1 MSRPS
6 PTAQMGL
13 AAMLPL
19 AAVLAAA
26 FFIPWVECAEVQGGV
41 QQSRGHASA
50 WDMTRGKLRIPVDV
64 VPGAERPSLESWQ
77 KRYNDATP
85 ARPWFAL
92 SLVIPVAALGLA
104 LAVLLGKLRA
114 GATARVLAILA
125 LGGAFLAVTAQQVDY
140 TPARVANKKPQIA
153 EDLEQVDKRV
163 AAGEKWIEESVE
175 AKRQAIEQELAQ
187 ASEAPATETTPPG
200 EADDD
205 IATAE
210 PATPAITE
218 EEVRKERE
226 RLRAEV
232 DERAKLLRERLMAA
246 AAMERKRLRG
256 IPELLAK
263 TTVTAPRR
271 VLWIVAGGYGLLFVC
286 GMFAT
291 HTGRGEPRYEA
302 DANLSDIRPGRDD
315 AQSDE
320 AGETGE
326 PGAQAEE
333 PAGDEEPDDESR

>member
-92 SLVIPVAALGLA
+92 SLVVPVAALGLA
-104 LAVLLGKLRA
+104 LAALLGKLRA
-114 GATARVLAILA
+114 GTTARVLAILA

-140 TPARVANKKPQIA
+140 TPARQAG
-153 EDLEQVDKRV
+153 VDSRV
-163 AAGEKWIEESVE
+163 SQSEEMVDRSVE
-175 AKRQAIEQELAQ
+175 DAKQRADRMYGELAEQ
-187 ASEAPATETTPPG
+187 AATRPAPAEEPEDAEEGADGEAETPPTPRTPEEI
-200 EADDD
+200 EAARLAAFER
-205 IATAE
+205 IEKTAE
-210 PATPAITE
+210 EDRQRLMELAE
-218 EEVRKERE
+218 MERE
-226 RLRAEV
+226 R
-232 DERAKLLRERLMAA
+232 
-246 AAMERKRLRG
+246 
-256 IPELLAK
+256 IAK

-291 HTGRGEPRYEA
+291 HSGRGEPRYEA
-302 DANLSDIRPGRDD
+302 DANLSDIRPGRED

-326 PGAQAEE
+326 PGAEAEG